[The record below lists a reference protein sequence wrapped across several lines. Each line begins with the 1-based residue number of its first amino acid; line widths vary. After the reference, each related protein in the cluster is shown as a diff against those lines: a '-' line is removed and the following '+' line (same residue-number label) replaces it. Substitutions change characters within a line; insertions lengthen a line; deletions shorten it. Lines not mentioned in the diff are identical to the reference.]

1 MAKRGGVGWFLG
13 CLLGAGFGLAPALAV
28 AAEVPESAAAAQAE
42 FVDEWVE
49 QHLDGLVELYQ
60 HFHAHPELSLQETET
75 ARKIADALQRAGYRV
90 NAGVGGTGVV
100 AVLENGPGPTL
111 LIRGDMD
118 ALPVSEETGLDY
130 ASEVT
135 AVLPDGRTTGVM
147 HACGHDI
154 HITNLV
160 ANARLL
166 ALARSLWS
174 GTLVV
179 IAQPAEEIG
188 QGARDM
194 LADGLFEDFP
204 RPDYTLALHVDSSL
218 PAGSLGY
225 TPGYSF
231 ANVDS
236 VDVTFHGRGGHGAR
250 PHKAIDPIVA
260 AASFVVSVQTLVS
273 RRIDPVEPAVV
284 TVGSIH
290 AGTKHNVIPN
300 EAALQLTVR
309 SYSDAVRTQLLEGIA
324 QIASDTCRIFQCP
337 RAPSVSVREE
347 HTPSL
352 YNDPAFTA
360 RAVALFEAVFG
371 ADRVTELPPTMGGED
386 FARYARALNVPGLMF
401 RVGAQDPERFAA
413 SQAPGAVPLPGVH
426 SSGFAP
432 LAEPTLE
439 TAVRAMALL
448 AMDVL
453 TMEVLTPAPPGGAE
467 EGAE

>member
-1 MAKRGGVGWFLG
+1 MARRGVAQWFLG
-13 CLLGAGFGLAPALAV
+13 SLVGAGLWLAPGVAG
-28 AAEVPESAAAAQAE
+28 AAEALESSAAAQAR
-42 FVDEWVE
+42 FVDEWAE
-49 QHLDGLVELYQ
+49 QHLAGLVELYQ

-75 ARKIADALQRAGYRV
+75 ARKVADALQRAGYRV

-100 AVLENGPGPTL
+100 AVLQNGPGPTL

-118 ALPVSEETGLDY
+118 ALPVSEETGLEY

-135 AVLPDGRTTGVM
+135 AVLPDGRTIGVM

-250 PHKAIDPIVA
+250 PHKAIDRMDEI
-260 AASFVVSVQTLVS
+260 
-273 RRIDPVEPAVV
+273 RRF
-284 TVGSIH
+284 
-290 AGTKHNVIPN
+290 
-300 EAALQLTVR
+300 
-309 SYSDAVRTQLLEGIA
+309 
-324 QIASDTCRIFQCP
+324 FQ
-337 RAPSVSVREE
+337 R
-347 HTPSL
+347 
-352 YNDPAFTA
+352 
-360 RAVALFEAVFG
+360 
-371 ADRVTELPPTMGGED
+371 
-386 FARYARALNVPGLMF
+386 
-401 RVGAQDPERFAA
+401 
-413 SQAPGAVPLPGVH
+413 
-426 SSGFAP
+426 GFP
-432 LAEPTLE
+432 K
-439 TAVRAMALL
+439 
-448 AMDVL
+448 
-453 TMEVLTPAPPGGAE
+453 GFSKG
-467 EGAE
+467 